1 MTANSS
7 RLRALQFA
15 LAPTSMSTV
24 RPEGWGR
31 AAARAGRSTSSRVPS
46 TSLAMVQQAAV
57 LPAEKNASAAGS
69 RPGSTATVMEERF
82 LRVARVT
89 FSPIPTASAAST
101 IWMGASPACA
111 RRNSSATTPCGPTS
125 TTWRLNSRQAA
136 TAPSTTTRG
145 PRSPPIASTATRG
158 KRADGGTL
166 AVAFAS
172 VSGFPAPLDLFHS
185 DDLLALVVPALRADP
200 VRELGLVAVRT
211 EGQSGRLEV
220 IVGAAHGR
228 AGLGM
233 TALGIRHERFS
244 SAGRPGLQRRAP
256 CSMAGGGRLRGSLA
270 ENLAEGCEPL
280 VHHRLRRLAIAA
292 SGVAVH
298 PAGRAQPAAVLTAQ
312 ATQRQGQVHLLAH
325 HLAQVDAV
333 MVVVGDDHVAVR
345 ELDLLLLL
353 VGVGLSPAR
362 HEEQVE
368 ILVELFHERFQAP
381 PPKEAQPRLHPPPA
395 MHRLVF
401 PLFSPPP
408 PPPPLPPPPP

>member
-57 LPAEKNASAAGS
+57 LPAEKNASAAPS
-69 RPGSTATVMEERF
+69 RT
-82 LRVARVT
+82 
-89 FSPIPTASAAST
+89 
-101 IWMGASPACA
+101 
-111 RRNSSATTPCGPTS
+111 SSATTPCGPTS

-172 VSGFPAPLDLFHS
+172 VGGFPAPLDLFHS

-244 SAGRPGLQRRAP
+244 SAGRAGLQRRAP
-256 CSMAGGGRLRGSLA
+256 CSMACRDGY
-270 ENLAEGCEPL
+270 E
-280 VHHRLRRLAIAA
+280 
-292 SGVAVH
+292 
-298 PAGRAQPAAVLTAQ
+298 
-312 ATQRQGQVHLLAH
+312 
-325 HLAQVDAV
+325 
-333 MVVVGDDHVAVR
+333 
-345 ELDLLLLL
+345 
-353 VGVGLSPAR
+353 
-362 HEEQVE
+362 
-368 ILVELFHERFQAP
+368 
-381 PPKEAQPRLHPPPA
+381 
-395 MHRLVF
+395 
-401 PLFSPPP
+401 
-408 PPPPLPPPPP
+408 